1 MPEENS
7 IVDTFIKTVISFQGS
22 AIDPRSV
29 NVLLSSLKVL
39 DGMLSDY
46 HDSPYKSAREDLARS
61 FEQLSADV
69 YAMPQGDYYREA
81 YFFAVAWLK
90 AIAGLLARKHL
101 LQLDESSIIMKV
113 YQSILGVLRIGS
125 IDPRAVHFLLTSLT
139 VLDSLLVEFYDR
151 HYREGRVAV
160 MRDYQKIAQLANSN
174 AMGEY
179 YKEAYNEAHRWADA
193 ISGMLARK
201 AVLMPQSTLIVT
213 DFVPEDAYLPP
224 FGEVL
229 NVKEETPGEESA
241 VQAQEEEAA
250 DQIIRIGIGQQMDRQ
265 KEFESWIL
273 NWIYSR
279 REQQRP
285 INLVFVGETGSGKSY
300 SALSLA
306 EKVDPNFSTDNIVF
320 TIEQFM
326 AKLNSRPPAGTVIV
340 FDEAGL
346 EISNKEW
353 HDMQI
358 IIFGK
363 TAQSMRYRGIMVF
376 YTVPRLPFIDSTT
389 RQLIQLLL
397 ESTGERGTM
406 KPFLI
411 RPSSDRND
419 NRPWYVYP
427 KVTITDSDERTL
439 TYEYRA
445 TVFPMPPKNLYVPYE
460 AKKDEYLTGVFTG
473 MEDSLKKMRE
483 AKEEKQVTVEQYETG
498 VQLTCNHCGYTYNY
512 KKPSWDVKCPR
523 CKKVITIP
531 ENLKPY
537 VGTVHPPLSA
547 AGTGTE
553 KTGQSGEETIESGE
567 DGEETMGESHMGE
580 APPNELP

>member
-7 IVDTFIKTVISFQGS
+7 IVDAFTKTVISFQGS
-22 AIDPRSV
+22 AIDPGSV

-46 HDSPYKSAREDLARS
+46 YDSPYRSAREDLAKN
-61 FEQLSADV
+61 FEQLSADS

-81 YFFAVAWLK
+81 YYFAISWLK
-90 AIAGLLARKHL
+90 ALSGLLARKHL
-101 LQLDESSIIMKV
+101 LQLDESSIIIKV
-113 YQSILGVLRIGS
+113 YQSVLGVLRRGS
-125 IDPRAVHFLLTSLT
+125 IDPRSVHFLLTSLT

-160 MRDYQKIAQLANSN
+160 MRDYQKIGQLAGSGS
-174 AMGEY
+174 MGEY
-179 YKEAYNEAHRWADA
+179 YREAYNEAHRWADA
-193 ISGMLARK
+193 VSGMLARK
-201 AVLMPQSTLIVT
+201 AVLMPQSTTIVT
-213 DFVPEDAYLPP
+213 DFVPEDVYLPP
-224 FGEVL
+224 FGEAPKI
-229 NVKEETPGEESA
+229 NEETDEQPPEEDNSE
-241 VQAQEEEAA
+241 VLV
-250 DQIIRIGIGQQMDRQ
+250 RIGVEEQTGRER
-265 KEFESWIL
+265 EFESWIL

-279 REQQRP
+279 REEQRP
-285 INLVFVGETGSGKSY
+285 INLVFVGETGSGKSF

-306 EKVDPNFSTDNIVF
+306 EKVDPNFSVDNVVF

-427 KVTITDSDERTL
+427 KMTITDKDERTL
-439 TYEYRA
+439 MYEYRA
-445 TVFPMPPKNLYVPYE
+445 MVFPMPPKSLYVPYE

-473 MEDSLKKMRE
+473 MEESLRKMRE
-483 AKEEKQVTVEQYETG
+483 AKEERTVTVEQYEMG

-523 CKKVITIP
+523 CKKNISIP

-537 VGTVHPPLSA
+537 VGILHPPLSA
-547 AGTGTE
+547 VGSGQEEKTEGTGE
-553 KTGQSGEETIESGE
+553 QGDESEENG
-567 DGEETMGESHMGE
+567 DETMGESRMGE
-580 APPNELP
+580 TPPDELP